1 MFVIFIVIFGREDRA
16 VIRNES
22 QPPEQERLMVF
33 EAPRRLAGNKRQ
45 L

>member
-1 MFVIFIVIFGREDRA
+1 MFVIFIVIFGREDKA
-16 VIRNES
+16 VISNES
-22 QPPEQERLMVF
+22 QPPEQESLMVI